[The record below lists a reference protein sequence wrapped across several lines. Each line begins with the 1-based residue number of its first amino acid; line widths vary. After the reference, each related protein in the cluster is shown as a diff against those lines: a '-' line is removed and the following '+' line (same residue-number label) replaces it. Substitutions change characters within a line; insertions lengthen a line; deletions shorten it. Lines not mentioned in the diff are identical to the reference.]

1 MSDDKRQKIDDVD
14 PDAPPSEEEVRESKK
29 LRDALEQGTDPIAA
43 ALQAAWAPAPIDA
56 LTHAQIIDRTT
67 LLDGRRGSAEGGTR
81 DVATPEEMK
90 LAALIRDFESED
102 DMVVA
107 LKAAWNPAP
116 IDAEAHRT
124 IVDRATARAVV
135 QLKPSSRR
143 MNIAIVTTTTAFALA
158 ASVIVWITAG
168 PTIGLK
174 GELAIAKA
182 RSTQPL
188 FDEPFKTGEASARID
203 RIAMAR
209 SSDYRD
215 NFFAR
220 RGVK

>member
-1 MSDDKRQKIDDVD
+1 MTDEKRRGVVDD
-14 PDAPPSEEEVRESKK
+14 PDAPPSEEEVAESKK
-29 LRDALEQGTDPIAA
+29 LRDALEAGTDPIAA
-43 ALQAAWAPAPIDA
+43 ALQAAWAPGPIDA
-56 LTHAQIIDRTT
+56 LSHAQIVD
-67 LLDGRRGSAEGGTR
+67 
-81 DVATPEEMK
+81 DVPTPEELA
-90 LAALIRDFESED
+90 LAAMIDED

-116 IDAEAHRT
+116 IDADAHRA

-135 QLKPSSRR
+135 QLKPSARR

-168 PTIGLK
+168 PSGGLK
-174 GELAIAKA
+174 SEVALTKA

-188 FDEPFKTGEASARID
+188 FDEPFKPGETSARID
-203 RIAMAR
+203 RIALAR
-209 SSDYRD
+209 SSDYRN